1 MVVMAERRQESVT
14 ATVREEEEDEEEEE
28 EDEKDEEKEGGEG
41 GRCDCVWICW
51 IWVNAFSPTTW
62 RRKASVE
69 GEAEGNHFSRG
80 EPSEELDC
88 TPLADVIVEAA
99 GLRKPHFPPPLQL
112 RLEIH

>member
-1 MVVMAERRQESVT
+1 MAEPRQESVT
-14 ATVREEEEDEEEEE
+14 ATVREKEEDDEEQRDEEEDDEEE
-28 EDEKDEEKEGGEG
+28 EGGEG
-41 GRCDCVWICW
+41 GRCDGVWICW
-51 IWVNAFSPTTW
+51 IWVNAFSPTTS

-99 GLRKPHFPPPLQL
+99 GLRKPHFPPPPQLL

>member
-1 MVVMAERRQESVT
+1 MDLFKGHVLVVMAEPRQESVT
-14 ATVREEEEDEEEEE
+14 PTVRVGEGDEEV
-28 EDEKDEEKEGGEG
+28 EKHEQGEGGVG
-41 GRCDCVWICW
+41 GRCDGVWICW

-99 GLRKPHFPPPLQL
+99 GLRKPHSPPPC
-112 RLEIH
+112 H